1 MTKKVLL
8 LATFAVLLVA
18 CSAPQI
24 GGPTAPRKAADAGQL
39 TLPSGRTLWVY
50 PEELMYSGVARYQ
63 WPTSRSYDGE
73 WNLGLPHGIGTE
85 LIESPAGQIR
95 YHGQWRDG
103 ARHGHGELNAPNGDH
118 YVGSFVKGVRHGE
131 GTETTAKGLY
141 RGFWADDV
149 PHGLGEFSSSDG
161 SKFRGQWVR
170 GSRNGHGTFI
180 DTRNNEYVGDW
191 AADAPNGFGTF
202 TSNAG
207 AVYEGRWVD
216 GARNGYG
223 RLEEPSGLIY
233 EGIWAANK
241 RHGFGAEQRPD
252 GSSYKGAWQ
261 FDKRHGQGIETQ
273 ADGGYHDGAWE
284 NSVALGPGTRRQPSG
299 IEISG
304 AWNSDLV
311 STGLLTLPSGAEY
324 AGPLFRKRNR
334 EADVKL
340 INWLTRLTDD
350 GYANYL
356 LGTLYL
362 DFEKPARNED
372 RARRLLSKATDAG
385 IADAQFRLAILLLD
399 EDANRALELL
409 IEAAATGH
417 ARANELLG
425 EYYHLGRFVQKD
437 LTVAHDYYM
446 KAAASGSLQAR
457 NNLAWLLAT
466 APSEFLRDGKR
477 AVATIRPIA
486 LLYGDWQHLDTLA
499 AAYAEAGEF
508 DAAVEAQRQA
518 LMATQSSDEAA
529 PEELILQMRDRL
541 DLFQRQ
547 VPFREP

>member
-1 MTKKVLL
+1 M
-8 LATFAVLLVA
+8 
-18 CSAPQI
+18 
-24 GGPTAPRKAADAGQL
+24 
-39 TLPSGRTLWVY
+39 
-50 PEELMYSGVARYQ
+50 
-63 WPTSRSYDGE
+63 
-73 WNLGLPHGIGTE
+73 
-85 LIESPAGQIR
+85 
-95 YHGQWRDG
+95 
-103 ARHGHGELNAPNGDH
+103 
-118 YVGSFVKGVRHGE
+118 KGVRHGE

-191 AADAPNGFGTF
+191 SADAPNGFGTF

-207 AVYEGRWVD
+207 AVYEGSWVD
-216 GARNGYG
+216 GARDGYG

-252 GSSYKGAWQ
+252 GSSYIGVWQ

-273 ADGGYHDGAWE
+273 ADGGYHDGTWE

-324 AGPLFRKRNR
+324 AGPLFRNRNR

-399 EDANRALELL
+399 EDATRALELL
-409 IEAAATGH
+409 IEAAATDH

-425 EYYHLGRFVQKD
+425 EYYHLGRFVQMD
-437 LTVAHDYYM
+437 LTVAHDYYA

-486 LLYGDWQHLDTLA
+486 LLFGDWQHLDTLA

-518 LMATQSSDEAA
+518 LIATQSSDEAV